1 MVTKVIR
8 PCVSILA
15 VLALSACVRIELAPV
30 EVVPEPLPGQGV
42 GAPVPAER
50 VTQQP
55 VTGETTMSEG
65 STSSATSPLL
75 QGLPSALNGA
85 ATVLVGP
92 VRMEVLP
99 QYDPITTAGATS
111 LNVLVRLSAG
121 GEVKTDRPALDL
133 AIVLDRSG
141 SMSGPKLQDA
151 KQASLDLLK
160 KLEPR
165 DRVTLVTYDDTVVV
179 HRTRL
184 MADAAGQDALR
195 GDLLAVQVGGSTAL
209 GPALYKALEVLEPA
223 ERGEKD
229 IAHVMLLSDGL
240 ANVGEQRPDV
250 LGARAAMGFSRGVSV
265 TTLGVG
271 LDYNED
277 LMTRLADQG
286 GGRYHFIK
294 DSASI
299 QSVLNDE
306 LAGLAA
312 TVAREVW
319 LTLSGAKDVKVFGY
333 SSEIVD
339 GGTRARIGALR
350 AGQVAEIMVRLSV
363 EPGADVNSVL
373 VGTFGLKLRDT
384 TRDGS
389 VAEGSVALKVGVSP
403 DAEQVRKQ
411 ERTEVTVRV
420 AEVESAELLEQ
431 AARAVERRDYSG
443 ARQLL
448 NSNIVQTRQKAVD
461 TSNKKLEEQ
470 AQELEGVLK
479 SVDEA
484 EVNEKAQ
491 KNFTKEQ
498 KSKSYQMRKK

>member
-1 MVTKVIR
+1 MTQGH
-8 PCVSILA
+8 
-15 VLALSACVRIELAPV
+15 SA
-30 EVVPEPLPGQGV
+30 
-42 GAPVPAER
+42 
-50 VTQQP
+50 P
-55 VTGETTMSEG
+55 VTGSGTTPAS
-65 STSSATSPLL
+65 
-75 QGLPSALNGA
+75 QGLPSPLAGA
-85 ATVLVGP
+85 VSSMVGP
-92 VRMEVLP
+92 VRLEVLP
-99 QYDPITTAGATS
+99 QYDPVPASGSST

-121 GEVKTDRPALDL
+121 GEVKTDRPSLDL

-141 SMSGPKLQDA
+141 SMAGAKLQDA
-151 KQASLDLLK
+151 KQAGLELLK

-179 HRTRL
+179 HRSRL
-184 MADAAGQDALR
+184 VADAAGQDTLR
-195 GDLLAVQVGGSTAL
+195 GDLLAVREGGSTAL

-229 IAHVMLLSDGL
+229 IAHIMLLSDGL

-250 LGARAAMGFSRGVSV
+250 LGARASMGFSRGVSV

-294 DSASI
+294 DSGAI
-299 QSVLNDE
+299 NAVLNDE

-319 LTLSGAKDVKVFGY
+319 LTVSPAPGAKEVKIFGY
-333 SSEIVD
+333 SVETTD
-339 GGTRARIGALR
+339 AGTRARIGALR
-350 AGQVAEIMVRLSV
+350 AGQVAEVMVRLSV
-363 EPGADVNSVL
+363 EPGTTLAQL
-373 VGTFGLKLRDT
+373 PVGTFQLRLRDT
-384 TRDGS
+384 SSTGE
-389 VAEGSVALKVGVSP
+389 VVEGAVALRVGTSS
-403 DAEQVRKQ
+403 DSDQVRKQ

-431 AARAVERRDYSG
+431 AARAVERRDYAG
-443 ARQLL
+443 ARTLL

-461 TSNKKLEEQ
+461 TQNQKLEQQ
-470 AQELEGVLK
+470 AVELESVLK

-498 KSKSYQMRKK
+498 KSKSYMMKKK